1 MDERNV
7 MTAEEREKALR
18 EITGETTEEL
28 NFSGYAAEPETESAE
43 QTPNELLEMYRNSSE
58 RKNASEV
65 KTYKTVV
72 GVLSAVVALLAV
84 AIVIVSVGWIT
95 EQGTIVT
102 EIETVEIPVTV
113 TEYIAIDPTS
123 EYDHELSEDSFTLSD
138 SNYGPILVY
147 ALANVGKNEYDEECF
162 TLDEETGYITYDDG
176 DIYSIMGIDVSVYQG
191 DIDWDAVKEAGVE
204 FAIIRCGYRGY
215 VTGTIN
221 EDSNFYQNI
230 KGATEAGIKVGVY
243 FFSQALTTEEALE
256 EAEFCLDMVDGY
268 ELDYPIFFDWEV
280 VIDADGDTART
291 AYIEPEQLTDN
302 FLVFAERIEIGGYT
316 AGIYANKKTA
326 VWKYDL
332 SRVDD
337 YTMWFAGYS
346 DTPTLYYDLQMW
358 QYSSSGTVDGINGSV
373 DLNIEFVSRVAIEE
387 DE

>member
-18 EITGETTEEL
+18 EITGEATEEL
-28 NFSGYAAEPETESAE
+28 NFSQPQTEAYE
-43 QTPNELLEMYRNSSE
+43 QTPNELLEMYRSSSE
-58 RKNASEV
+58 RRSESEI
-65 KTYKTVV
+65 KTYKTIMT
-72 GVLSAVVALLAV
+72 VLSVVVALLAV
-84 AIVIVSVGWIT
+84 AVIVVSVGWIT

-102 EIETVEIPVTV
+102 EVETVEIPVTV

-138 SNYGPILVY
+138 SNYGPILMY

-176 DIYSIMGIDVSVYQG
+176 DTYSIMGIDVSVYQD
-191 DIDWDAVKEAGVE
+191 DIDWDAVREAGVE

-221 EDSNFYQNI
+221 EDSNFRQNI

-256 EAEFCLDMVDGY
+256 EAEFCLDLVDGY

-291 AYIEPEQLTDN
+291 AYIDPEQLTDN
-302 FLVFAERIEIGGYT
+302 FLVFAERIAIGGYT

-358 QYSSSGTVDGINGSV
+358 QYSSSGTVDGIDGNV
-373 DLNIEFVSRVAIEE
+373 DLNIEFVSRISVE
-387 DE
+387 DADE

>member
-1 MDERNV
+1 MDERNI

-28 NFSGYAAEPETESAE
+28 NFSEQETESAE
-43 QTPNELLEMYRNSSE
+43 QTPNELLEMYRSSSE

-65 KTYKTVV
+65 KTYKTMI
-72 GVLSAVVALLAV
+72 GVLAAVVALLAV

-102 EIETVEIPVTV
+102 EVETVEIPVTV

-176 DIYSIMGIDVSVYQG
+176 DTYSIMGIDVSVYQG

-221 EDSNFYQNI
+221 EDSNFRQNI

-256 EAEFCLDMVDGY
+256 EAEFCLDLVDGY

-291 AYIEPEQLTDN
+291 AYIDPEQLTDN

-337 YTMWFAGYS
+337 YMMWFAGYS

-358 QYSSSGTVDGINGSV
+358 QYSSSGTVDGIDGSV